1 MVNMGNDAEISD
13 VLHRQFVTNNFAQ
26 RYCIFKG
33 KKERKIQVIFSHVP
47 SSAVE
52 KSEDGLV

>member
-1 MVNMGNDAEISD
+1 MGNDAEISD